1 MILKT
6 GRISSFP
13 HDDGQQCYMGFLAPD
28 PEDLLRMHYGQ
39 IDMQEFKS
47 RYFKHLA
54 DSIAIYPTKWCEL
67 MERESITLL
76 CDCGSMKTMAEQR
89 EADKLCHRF
98 MLQEFIADLMKAM
111 DKAVLV
117 IKEVDEQWDPPLQ
130 IHHFLF
136 GKSQQSKAP
145 LSTPEGIIALRENT
159 QSFEWP

>member
-28 PEDLLRMHYGQ
+28 PEDLLRWSYGHLNEL
-39 IDMQEFKS
+39 EFKKK
-47 RYFKHLA
+47 YFA
-54 DSIAIYPTKWCEL
+54 DLSKSVAIYPTKWCEL

-117 IKEVDEQWDPPLQ
+117 IKEVDADWNPPLP
-130 IHHFLF
+130 IHQKLF
-136 GKSQQSKAP
+136 GNSQQSKAP
-145 LSTPEGIIALRENT
+145 SSTPEGITALKENT
-159 QSFEWP
+159 QSLGWL